1 MTPTNLQEVFDL
13 LKEFSLLEV
22 PHLNFE
28 GLGSARAK
36 EWILSHLLGQLKEAS
51 KEMSGGDVGDA
62 FSLPP
67 PPRRTLQAQLK
78 RPRELEVDDVVELRQ
93 RTTPQRPL

>member
-1 MTPTNLQEVFDL
+1 MFDL
-13 LKEFSLLEV
+13 PKEFTLLEV

-36 EWILSHLLGQLKEAS
+36 EWLLSHLLGQLKEAF

-78 RPRELEVDDVVELRQ
+78 RPRELEADEKVDLRQ
-93 RTTPQRPL
+93 RANPQRPL